1 MRPAGG
7 PRPLRLEEPYEFVVR
22 GKSVRNYHPAMLLSR
37 AFSRFSEC
45 S

>member
-7 PRPLRLEEPYEFVVR
+7 PRPVRLEEPYESVVR
-22 GKSVRNYHPAMLLSR
+22 GKSVRNQHPAMLLSH
-37 AFSRFSEC
+37 AFSQFSEC